1 MLGCVM
7 YVGCYTNESENG
19 IHIYDIDKSNG
30 KLSKK
35 ETVKVFNSSYITL
48 ANSKPVLY
56 SVTDIG
62 VASFAIIKDGG
73 LSMLN
78 EVSTRAMRG
87 CCLDTDKEDRFIF
100 VGGYHDGKIT
110 MMSVNDDGSVGE
122 VLDTKHHKNA
132 GNGTDRMSMGHVCC
146 VKVTPDNN
154 HICAVDSG
162 LEQVKIYKIDKN
174 MDQMV
179 LIDILRC
186 ELDFEP
192 VKMEFSKD
200 GKYAYL
206 LSESKKQINVYKY
219 ESKEGYPS
227 FTLIQKITT
236 VGEYHTTASA
246 ACSLRINK
254 SDKYLTV
261 SNDGD
266 NTVSLYEIEDGGTLI
281 PYCVL
286 PISGKYPKDV
296 VISCDNKY
304 LYSVNHDENTIT
316 SFLIDYDKKLF
327 TMCAKPVK
335 IESPNSVLIADLDE
349 LFKG

>member
-1 MLGCVM
+1 MAGCVM

-19 IHIYDIDKSNG
+19 IYIFDVDKANG
-30 KLSKK
+30 KIKK
-35 ETVKVFNSSYITL
+35 RKTVEASNSSYITL
-48 ANSKPVLY
+48 ANTKPILY

-62 VASFAIIKDGG
+62 MASYAIAEDGD
-73 LSMLN
+73 LNKLN

-87 CCLDTDKEDRFIF
+87 CCLDVDFYDKYIF

-110 MMSVNDDGSVGE
+110 MMAVNADGSVGD
-122 VLDTKHHKNA
+122 VMDTKHHKNA

-154 HICAVDSG
+154 HLCAVDSG
-162 LEQVKIYKIDKN
+162 LEQVKIYKIDKD
-174 MDQMV
+174 MEQLV

-186 ELDFEP
+186 ELEFEP
-192 VKMEFSKD
+192 VKLEFSVS

-206 LSESKKQINVYKY
+206 LSESKKQINVYEY
-219 ESKEGYPS
+219 NCDDGYPS
-227 FTLIQKITT
+227 FNLIQKITT
-236 VGEYHTTASA
+236 VGEYHTTSSA
-246 ACSLRINK
+246 ACSLRINNTGK
-254 SDKYLTV
+254 LLTV

-266 NTVSLYEIEDGGTLI
+266 NTVSLYEIEDCGTLI

-296 VISCDNKY
+296 VFSCDNKY

-316 SFLIDYDKKLF
+316 AFVIDFSKKLF
-327 TMCAKPVK
+327 TMCAKPEK
-335 IESPNSVLIADLDE
+335 IDSPNSALMLELDKY
-349 LFKG
+349 FKG